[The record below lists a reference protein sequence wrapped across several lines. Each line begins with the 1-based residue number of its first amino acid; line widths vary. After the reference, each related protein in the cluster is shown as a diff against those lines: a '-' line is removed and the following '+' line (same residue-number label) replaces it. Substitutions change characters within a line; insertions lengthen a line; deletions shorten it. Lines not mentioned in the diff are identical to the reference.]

1 MSVGVVDHDES
12 QDALVA
18 HLLGENAALTARLA
32 NANEALE
39 RLRAAHAHALE
50 LSPREGARTRSRLVA
65 TIVDAI
71 GRTQARRPLRSRG
84 KSLTTARLPQRA
96 THVTTGTGEDVPSR
110 SGDVTINAQRGDAT
124 RRENLER

>member
-71 GRTQARRPLRSRG
+71 GRRWPGGHRPGARCDP
-84 KSLTTARLPQRA
+84 
-96 THVTTGTGEDVPSR
+96 V
-110 SGDVTINAQRGDAT
+110 
-124 RRENLER
+124 ENR